1 MSKIIVSVA
10 GWCEADP
17 DKVRFQSLRDDDTQD
32 MYITGREWL
41 SLDEE
46 ARDGFILESVASAF
60 VTALDGEYD
69 HVDIEVEDD

>member
-1 MSKIIVSVA
+1 MSKIIVSCA

>member
-1 MSKIIVSVA
+1 MSKIIVSCA

-17 DKVRFQSLRDDDTQD
+17 DHTRFQSIRDDDTQE

-41 SLDEE
+41 SLGEE

-69 HVDIEVEDD
+69 SVEIEVEDD